1 MGLVSFLLPRLLS
14 TWTLPPETLQGRPS
28 RAVLYLTAAQQF
40 TSTKLLAAGGALPRR
55 FGGLVSYFSTLAG
68 ETSLSLR
75 GSQEVGVD
83 ATYGKYVICDMLVPQ
98 LPDSGLLHYLHQAS
112 LEIAPP
118 FTPLAEFSTLV
129 GERHAVEGPGG
140 KHKGQ
145 RLWGGLA
152 GSGNRIRGPQERTEK
167 QKEVETEE

>member
-14 TWTLPPETLQGRPS
+14 TWTLPPEALQGRPS
-28 RAVLYLTAAQQF
+28 RAVLFLTAAQQF
-40 TSTKLLAAGGALPRR
+40 NSTKLLAAGGALPGR

-68 ETSLSLR
+68 KTSLSLR

-98 LPDSGLLHYLHQAS
+98 LPDSGSLHYIHQAS

-118 FTPLAEFSTLV
+118 FTPLTEFSTLV
-129 GERHAVEGPGG
+129 GERHAMEGPGE
-140 KHKGQ
+140 
-145 RLWGGLA
+145 A
-152 GSGNRIRGPQERTEK
+152 ERAKSTG
-167 QKEVETEE
+167 EVLQF